1 LAEFKG
7 TEILQSR
14 LILIRVTN

>member
-1 LAEFKG
+1 MKWIKSG

-14 LILIRVTN
+14 RSWR